1 MGKYMKTST
10 FATRN
15 NKSAIASNLQRSV
28 QTPSPHC
35 LMPLPSTWVNL
46 LEPPTPH
53 CYDEALLMCQYAD
66 GQWAAW
72 IPDFGEVKL
81 HSGQFCR
88 LS

>member
-1 MGKYMKTST
+1 MNSSTFSNKTSK
-10 FATRN
+10 N
-15 NKSAIASNLQRSV
+15 AIARNFQRPV
-28 QTPSPHC
+28 QTPAPYC
-35 LMPLPSTWVNL
+35 LVPLPSTWVNL

-66 GQWAAW
+66 GQWSAW

-88 LS
+88 MS

>member
-1 MGKYMKTST
+1 MKSSFPTKIAKR
-10 FATRN
+10 ATTN
-15 NKSAIASNLQRSV
+15 NFRKSLSKNALYCM
-28 QTPSPHC
+28 T
-35 LMPLPSTWVNL
+35 PLPSTWVNL

-88 LS
+88 MS